1 MLDEIPE
8 PKPNCPCP
16 FCSSTAVI
24 GVQMELP
31 NGIGGAFA
39 IECSR
44 CRASGPKA
52 DYLAGAIERWN
63 TRKVLQ
69 RKRG

>member
-1 MLDEIPE
+1 MLDQVAE

-16 FCSSTAVI
+16 FCSSEQVFAV
-24 GVQMELP
+24 QQELET
-31 NGIGGAFA
+31 GIGGPFT
-39 IECSR
+39 ISCSR
-44 CRASGPKA
+44 CGAEGPKA